1 MKKYF
6 VEIIADFQFSSSR
19 FLVLNHQ
26 ELIRNSGKML
36 IFFGFKWK
44 LPFFF
49 TRTRQIQGISW
60 WTALGREKQGLWQ
73 LELRGWGGTEPC
85 GSISNGGGFSWGDL
99 CVTVNTDKP
108 KCTSSQ
114 GKFLSISGI
123 SSVPGLRHK
132 RNPGVSF
139 RRSDP
144 HGTRLWNL
152 PILQEK

>member
-26 ELIRNSGKML
+26 EQWKNAD
-36 IFFGFKWK
+36 FCGFKWK

-49 TRTRQIQGISW
+49 TRTRQIQEISW

-85 GSISNGGGFSWGDL
+85 GSVSNGGGFSWGDL

-108 KCTSSQ
+108 KCRSSR

-123 SSVPGLRHK
+123 GSVPALRHK
-132 RNPGVSF
+132 RNPGVSS
-139 RRSDP
+139 RSSDP
-144 HGTRLWNL
+144 RGTRLWNL